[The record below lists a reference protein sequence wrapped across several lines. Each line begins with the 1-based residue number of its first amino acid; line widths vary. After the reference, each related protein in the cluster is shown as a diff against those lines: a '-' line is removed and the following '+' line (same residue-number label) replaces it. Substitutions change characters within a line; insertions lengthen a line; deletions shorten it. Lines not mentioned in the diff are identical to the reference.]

1 MTTPAKLLNAT
12 VRNQVYLESLKAD
25 EVNQFAAFL
34 KRMDK
39 ALRLALTENDLT
51 GYSRSRM
58 EKLLRAIER
67 TLNGIFTEYYDELA
81 GHLIELGEYEAEFES
96 RSLDNTLEGLVET
109 VIPAPEQVR
118 AAVFSTPLS
127 VRGPDGGKLLEP
139 FIHDWMHTD
148 TKRLTGIIRRGFFEG
163 QTNFEIIQALRGT
176 RAARFTDGALNV
188 VNRHA
193 EAIVRT
199 AVQHSAS
206 VARFETWKRNEDI
219 VGGYRWV
226 STLDHRTSTI
236 CRSLDGEIFQLGKG
250 PKPPVHIR
258 CRSTTVA
265 ELSSKYQFLKKGRT
279 RASKNGPVSAS
290 LTYYEWLKQQSPD
303 FQDDVLGPSRGK
315 LFREGGMSATKF
327 QQLQIGKNFRP
338 LTLKEMRDREPRA
351 FDRLDPDL
359 IASEERARSY
369 VVSNG
374 RQYGGEFAYAGNPS
388 TGDFLFKKRGQSSSV
403 SFTNSEIR
411 KLERNP
417 SATLYHNH
425 PSGSSL
431 SQADLEFTAQT
442 GIKEIVA
449 FATEESSEFR
459 ASVNIP
465 VQELRSVY
473 KRTDAFI
480 RDRMYPLI
488 KNNTVTIPDANATH
502 AHFVNTLL
510 DKNGA
515 IKYQANNIS
524 DRMDKALQRMQSI
537 FEEWLN
543 DYDIG

>member
-12 VRNQVYLESLKAD
+12 IRNAVYLESLKAD

-39 ALRLALTENDLT
+39 ALRLSLTENDLT
-51 GYSRSRM
+51 TFSRTRM
-58 EKLLRAIER
+58 EKLLRAIEK
-67 TLNGIFTEYYDELA
+67 TLNGIFNEYYDDLA
-81 GHLIELGEYEAEFES
+81 GHLIELSEYESEFES
-96 RSLDNTLEGLVET
+96 RNLDNTLDGLIET

-118 AAVFSTPLS
+118 AAVFNTPLS

-139 FIHDWMHTD
+139 FIRDWMHTD

-163 QTNFEIIQALRGT
+163 QTNFEIIQAIRGT
-176 RAARFTDGALNV
+176 KAARYTDGALNV

-206 VARFETWKRNEDI
+206 VARFETWKKNEDI
-219 VGGYRWV
+219 IAGYRWV

-236 CRSLDGEIFQLGKG
+236 CRSLDGEIFQVGKG

-265 ELSSKYQFLKKGRT
+265 ELASKYRFLSKGRT
-279 RASKNGPVSAS
+279 RASQDGPVSAN

-303 FQDDVLGPSRGK
+303 FQDDVLGPTRAK
-315 LFREGGMSATKF
+315 LFREGGLTATKF
-327 QQLQIGKNFRP
+327 QQLQLGKNFRP

-351 FDRLDPDL
+351 FDRLEPDL
-359 IASEERARSY
+359 IASEETARSY

-374 RQYGGEFAYAGNPS
+374 RQYGGEFAYAGNPD
-388 TGDFLFKKRGQSSSV
+388 TGDFLFKKRGESSSV
-403 SFTNSEIR
+403 SFTDKEVR
-411 KLERNP
+411 KLKQNP
-417 SATLYHNH
+417 EAILYHNH
-425 PSGSSL
+425 PSGLSL
-431 SQADLEFTAQT
+431 SQADLEFTAHT

-449 FATEESSEFR
+449 FATQDSGEFR
-459 ASVNIP
+459 ASVNLP
-465 VQELRSVY
+465 LQDLRSIY
-473 KRTDAFI
+473 KRTDSFV

-488 KNNTVTIPDANATH
+488 RSNTVSIEDANETH
-502 AHFVNTLL
+502 AHLVNLL
-510 DKNGA
+510 LNKNGA
-515 IKYQANNIS
+515 IRYQAKGIG
-524 DRMDKALQRMQSI
+524 DRMDNALKRMQSI